1 MSESCNDL
9 CSVIDSP
16 SSSEESCPLLLPSAV
31 TGESPSAQQFSCQQ
45 LTSICPPS
53 KAASVLACLAV
64 VIGAVHAI
72 FTCIFVLV
80 AIFVVGEHI
89 NESLAIT
96 LSYLA
101 MVIGV
106 VLYPISGFLA
116 DVMFG
121 RYRMIVVSV
130 CSIVISFVFIFGAIT
145 VISLVYLS
153 PHSYLFSQKQIIVLI
168 ILAILFCLTFG
179 IGVVA
184 YHANFIQ
191 FGLDQLMDMPS
202 KSLSLMIHWMIWAD
216 NFGFAQII
224 LLASTTLCCDRVA
237 PATAATGVSILCF
250 ILLNLFLIILCRKR
264 RWFHTEP
271 RQHNPYKEVIKVL
284 NFVRKHKYPVQCSA
298 FTYCDDERPLRL
310 DFAKERFGGPFS
322 TEQVENVK
330 TFLQIF
336 VVLFAVGSVFV
347 LEVSSSP
354 FGFPLISTHIAFN
367 GTNFCKIQWIF
378 IESGTLRYVTSAM
391 FIPIYI
397 CILHKRKKIPRIFTR
412 IGIEIFVYLIGS
424 LTILLVDISGHAKN
438 GNGSGS
444 CMMNVTF
451 YPKSST
457 WLIPRLGMHWGTL
470 IPPNIFLGIGPLLVF
485 ISTLEFISAQSPST
499 MKGLVVGL
507 CFTINRLFQLL
518 GSVALIPFSKEV
530 WQSKEHPSIISCGF
544 GYLSCVLVIA
554 LIGFILFL
562 VVAKRYK
569 FRERDDRPYD
579 QRFVISVYDK
589 YLNQVDT

>member
-16 SSSEESCPLLLPSAV
+16 SSSEESRPLLLPSAV

-53 KAASVLACLAV
+53 KAASVLVCLAV

-184 YHANFIQ
+184 YHANLF
-191 FGLDQLMDMPS
+191 
-202 KSLSLMIHWMIWAD
+202 
-216 NFGFAQII
+216 
-224 LLASTTLCCDRVA
+224 
-237 PATAATGVSILCF
+237 
-250 ILLNLFLIILCRKR
+250 NL
-264 RWFHTEP
+264 
-271 RQHNPYKEVIKVL
+271 V
-284 NFVRKHKYPVQCSA
+284 
-298 FTYCDDERPLRL
+298 
-310 DFAKERFGGPFS
+310 
-322 TEQVENVK
+322 
-330 TFLQIF
+330 
-336 VVLFAVGSVFV
+336 
-347 LEVSSSP
+347 
-354 FGFPLISTHIAFN
+354 LISL
-367 GTNFCKIQWIF
+367 WICP
-378 IESGTLRYVTSAM
+378 V
-391 FIPIYI
+391 
-397 CILHKRKKIPRIFTR
+397 
-412 IGIEIFVYLIGS
+412 
-424 LTILLVDISGHAKN
+424 
-438 GNGSGS
+438 
-444 CMMNVTF
+444 
-451 YPKSST
+451 
-457 WLIPRLGMHWGTL
+457 
-470 IPPNIFLGIGPLLVF
+470 
-485 ISTLEFISAQSPST
+485 SP
-499 MKGLVVGL
+499 
-507 CFTINRLFQLL
+507 
-518 GSVALIPFSKEV
+518 
-530 WQSKEHPSIISCGF
+530 
-544 GYLSCVLVIA
+544 
-554 LIGFILFL
+554 
-562 VVAKRYK
+562 
-569 FRERDDRPYD
+569 
-579 QRFVISVYDK
+579 
-589 YLNQVDT
+589 